1 MDKNSPIKAAIS
13 DIAVIKQTI
22 EKSKIN
28 LQRLS
33 GLFLCMGIVL
43 VCTQILRRV
52 AMLIAVNNRLPDI
65 FLYIL
70 HLVPYIT
77 LTVLFI
83 VFIKMRS
90 GLKQTNNRY
99 TLQLFDMW
107 GIIMFAI
114 PAVTIAI
121 STTGLLLNRNNGI
134 YLSVMSFIS
143 SITVMINYAAVI
155 TGMIFTGITINK
167 RLLTIIGIIL
177 LLAVPLGILVYI
189 SRLSGEQNII
199 AGILGIT
206 STLCGIARYVIFI
219 FMGIYFKL
227 QSGDK
232 NGAV

>member
-1 MDKNSPIKAAIS
+1 MDKSSPIQAAIN

-33 GLFLCMGIVL
+33 GMLLCMGIVP
-43 VCTQILRRV
+43 VFAQILRR
-52 AMLIAVNNRLPDI
+52 AATLIAFNNRLPDI

-70 HLVPYIT
+70 QLVPYIT
-77 LTVLFI
+77 LAVLFI
-83 VFIKMRS
+83 VFIRMRS

-121 STTGLLLNRNNGI
+121 STTGLLLNRNNGN

-143 SITVMINYAAVI
+143 SITVMINYTAVI
-155 TGMIFTGITINK
+155 TGMIFTGITINRK
-167 RLLTIIGIIL
+167 LLKIIGIIL
-177 LLAVPLGILVYI
+177 LLAMPLGILFYI

-199 AGILGIT
+199 AGILGMT

-227 QSGDK
+227 QSGVK
-232 NGAV
+232 NGTV